1 MYSNVNRNTTTVY
14 IPCIYMILVCEN
26 QQNRNCLCRHM
37 SDSQTIVS
45 VNHSLTLPTVIAI
58 AVFIHTQC
66 YALVTLFELGKFLS
80 LHMHMM
86 LP

>member
-1 MYSNVNRNTTTVY
+1 MH
-14 IPCIYMILVCEN
+14 IYDTMCED
-26 QQNRNCLCRHM
+26 QQNKNYLCWHM

-58 AVFIHTQC
+58 AVLIHTQC

-80 LHMHMM
+80 LHIHMM